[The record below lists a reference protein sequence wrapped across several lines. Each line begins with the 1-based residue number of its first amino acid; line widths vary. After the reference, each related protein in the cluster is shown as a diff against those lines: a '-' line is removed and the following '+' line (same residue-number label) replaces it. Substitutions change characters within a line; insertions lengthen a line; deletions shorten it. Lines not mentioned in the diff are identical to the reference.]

1 MTLVR
6 PVGLGLASR
15 GDLRDAVRYAEQA
28 RSAGCES
35 VWFHESYFERDA
47 VTYATAVATGVPEI
61 RISLGALSTYARPT
75 ALTAMTVS
83 ALDDLAPGR
92 ITVALGSALPLRL
105 AQMGIRYDPD
115 EAIASAERMLDDLRR
130 LWRGERLPA
139 GTPGLPEVEPM
150 FPPVHRV
157 PLWVAGYR
165 KAFHELAGRA
175 ADGYLAR
182 PAESLPAIEL
192 AVRRIAA
199 AAEAAGRS
207 PADIEVGGYL
217 LSLVDDSR
225 RAALDRAKREPFVI
239 YMLSVQSD
247 TAMRRVGLDPELRH
261 RIAAAW
267 RAEDYHGAAGLIPD
281 ELVDAFLLC
290 GTVGEVAEG
299 AERYAAAGMT
309 LPILQPV
316 LQTQAQ
322 VDAVLDTGVRYGS
335 GRAVP
340 ALVAVPAGARGRLPD
355 AGTAVGAGAGGPT
368 GPVAA
373 GPPVLAARVPL
384 GRRLRA
390 LVEIT
395 RPFSL
400 TASIVPVAAAGALAL
415 VDGLM
420 SWPLLALALLA
431 GVLLQVGTN
440 VINEVYDV
448 RKGVDSITSPRAS
461 QALVT
466 GRVRERDAFA
476 LAGVAFALCAALGLG
491 MVAVRGWPL
500 AVIGALGLIGGWGY
514 TAPPLQYKYRALG
527 LPLVFVLMGPLMVI
541 GAYYT
546 ITGQWSLDAAVA
558 SVPIGLLV
566 AAILHGNEWRDIGED
581 GRAGIRTISIS
592 AGRSVAHWLYVV
604 LLVGA
609 YVTLALGV
617 AVGLLPRLSLLAI
630 LSMPLLVQALRA
642 SELGATGQQREIA
655 MIDRNTAR
663 LHATFGALFVL
674 GLAVAA

>member
-1 MTLVR
+1 
-6 PVGLGLASR
+6 
-15 GDLRDAVRYAEQA
+15 
-28 RSAGCES
+28 
-35 VWFHESYFERDA
+35 
-47 VTYATAVATGVPEI
+47 
-61 RISLGALSTYARPT
+61 
-75 ALTAMTVS
+75 
-83 ALDDLAPGR
+83 
-92 ITVALGSALPLRL
+92 
-105 AQMGIRYDPD
+105 
-115 EAIASAERMLDDLRR
+115 
-130 LWRGERLPA
+130 
-139 GTPGLPEVEPM
+139 
-150 FPPVHRV
+150 
-157 PLWVAGYR
+157 VAGYR

-182 PAESLPAIEL
+182 PAESVPAVAL
-192 AVRRIAA
+192 AARRIAA
-199 AAEAAGRS
+199 AAEEAGRS
-207 PADIEVGGYL
+207 PADIAVGGYL
-217 LSLVDDSR
+217 LALVDSSR

-247 TAMRRVGLDPELRH
+247 TALRRVGLEPELRH

-267 RAEDYHGAAGLIPD
+267 RAEDYHGAAGLVPD

-290 GTVGEVAEG
+290 GTAEEVAG
-299 AERYAAAGMT
+299 RVQAYVDAGMT

-316 LQTQAQ
+316 LQTDSQ
-322 VDAVLDTGVRYGS
+322 VSAVLEAAVRYGS
-335 GRAVP
+335 GRTA
-340 ALVAVPAGARGRLPD
+340 AVPAGAADSSAAGPGAGPGGGRRWRRVV
-355 AGTAVGAGAGGPT
+355 AATATGAPAGAGGVDGGPAAVAEDAGT
-368 GPVAA
+368 GLPA
-373 GPPVLAARVPL
+373 GPPGAGAVPAGAAGVAARSVDRVPL

-415 VDGLM
+415 VDGRM
-420 SWPLLALALLA
+420 SWPLFGLAVLA
-431 GVLLQVGTN
+431 GILLQVGTN

-466 GRVRERDAFA
+466 GRVTERDAFR
-476 LAGVAFALCAALGLG
+476 LAGTAFALCAALGLV
-491 MVAVRGWPL
+491 MVTVRGWPL
-500 AVIGALGLIGGWGY
+500 AVLGAVGIIGGWGY

-527 LPLVFVLMGPLMVI
+527 LPLVFLLMGPLMVL
-541 GAYYT
+541 GGYYT
-546 ITGQWSLDAAVA
+546 VTGQWSVDAAVA

-566 AAILHGNEWRDIGED
+566 TAILHGNEWRDIGED
-581 GRAGIRTISIS
+581 ARAGIRTISIS

-617 AVGLLPRLSLLAI
+617 AFGLLPRLSLLAV

-642 SELGATGQQREIA
+642 SELGASGQQREIA

-663 LHATFGALFVL
+663 LHATFGALFVI
-674 GLAVAA
+674 GLAAAA